1 MPKIFVLRHQL
12 AEQQARLKSQ
22 AKGSSGDSPTSGA
35 SDEEKLEQG
44 PSSSS
49 GDNCAS
55 DSRPN
60 VTSQNY
66 IVQNA
71 VQRMDESDKS
81 VSENIGSDN
90 KNKDEQNAPLELI
103 TRQRSTGKI
112 LINIDDSIWILTQKQ
127 RAIKTFRCFGL
138 TNAYI

>member
-49 GDNCAS
+49 GENCAS
-55 DSRPN
+55 DSRSN
-60 VTSQNY
+60 VTSQSY
-66 IVQNA
+66 IVQN
-71 VQRMDESDKS
+71 VQRANECEKSESKS
-81 VSENIGSDN
+81 NGDS

-103 TRQRSTGKI
+103 TRQRSTGKKMI
-112 LINIDDSIWILTQKQ
+112 SF
-127 RAIKTFRCFGL
+127 ACFVFK
-138 TNAYI
+138 IMF

>member
-49 GDNCAS
+49 GENCAS
-55 DSRPN
+55 ENSRSN

-66 IVQNA
+66 IVQN
-71 VQRMDESDKS
+71 VQQMNECEPSESDGTEYEYES
-81 VSENIGSDN
+81 DSESNQVTVLQPS
-90 KNKDEQNAPLELI
+90 Q
-103 TRQRSTGKI
+103 
-112 LINIDDSIWILTQKQ
+112 
-127 RAIKTFRCFGL
+127 
-138 TNAYI
+138 

>member
-1 MPKIFVLRHQL
+1 MPKIFALRHQL
-12 AEQQARLKSQ
+12 AEQQARLKAQ

-49 GDNCAS
+49 GENCAS
-55 DSRPN
+55 DNRSN

-66 IVQNA
+66 IVQS
-71 VQRMDESDKS
+71 VHRIQECEKS
-81 VSENIGSDN
+81 ESENNSDN
-90 KNKDEQNAPLELI
+90 KRKDEQNAPLELI

-112 LINIDDSIWILTQKQ
+112 NNSYHIDISV
-127 RAIKTFRCFGL
+127 
-138 TNAYI
+138 NV

>member
-1 MPKIFVLRHQL
+1 MPKIFALRHQL
-12 AEQQARLKSQ
+12 AEQQARLKAQ

-49 GDNCAS
+49 GECAS
-55 DSRPN
+55 DNRSN

-66 IVQNA
+66 IVQS
-71 VQRMDESDKS
+71 VHRIEECEKS
-81 VSENIGSDN
+81 ESENNSDN
-90 KNKDEQNAPLELI
+90 KRKDEQNAPLELI

-112 LINIDDSIWILTQKQ
+112 TNIYHLKFSFILVSE
-127 RAIKTFRCFGL
+127 
-138 TNAYI
+138 

>member
-49 GDNCAS
+49 GENCANS
-55 DSRPN
+55 DSRSN

-66 IVQNA
+66 IVQN
-71 VQRMDESDKS
+71 VQQLNQCES
-81 VSENIGSDN
+81 SESKNNGDN
-90 KNKDEQNAPLELI
+90 KTKDEQNAPLELI

-112 LINIDDSIWILTQKQ
+112 EKTVFTSNYHLHIEFLEFDFLI
-127 RAIKTFRCFGL
+127 
-138 TNAYI
+138 

>member
-81 VSENIGSDN
+81 VSENNGSDN

-112 LINIDDSIWILTQKQ
+112 FINIDDSIWRLTQKQ
-127 RAIKTFRCFGL
+127 RAIKTRLFD
-138 TNAYI
+138 Y

>member
-81 VSENIGSDN
+81 VSENNGSDN
-90 KNKDEQNAPLELI
+90 KNKDEQNGYQNV
-103 TRQRSTGKI
+103 TKK
-112 LINIDDSIWILTQKQ
+112 KQ
-127 RAIKTFRCFGL
+127 NFVGVSF
-138 TNAYI
+138 

>member
-81 VSENIGSDN
+81 VSENNGSDN

-103 TRQRSTGKI
+103 TRQRSTGKV
-112 LINIDDSIWILTQKQ
+112 NSFSIQSPNL
-127 RAIKTFRCFGL
+127 
-138 TNAYI
+138 

>member
-35 SDEEKLEQG
+35 SDEEKLEHG

-81 VSENIGSDN
+81 VSENNGSDN
-90 KNKDEQNAPLELI
+90 KNKDQCNI
-103 TRQRSTGKI
+103 TSPSKRTLLSFQSI
-112 LINIDDSIWILTQKQ
+112 LVTASALVKFTVSFIVCDYGHLLACKP
-127 RAIKTFRCFGL
+127 FH
-138 TNAYI
+138 

>member
-49 GDNCAS
+49 GENCANS
-55 DSRPN
+55 DSRSN
-60 VTSQNY
+60 VTSHSY
-66 IVQNA
+66 IVQN
-71 VQRMDESDKS
+71 VQQMHECES
-81 VSENIGSDN
+81 SESKNDGDN

-112 LINIDDSIWILTQKQ
+112 YMICNYSI
-127 RAIKTFRCFGL
+127 
-138 TNAYI
+138 

>member
-81 VSENIGSDN
+81 VSENNGSDN

-103 TRQRSTGKI
+103 TRQRSTGMYCYYKHG
-112 LINIDDSIWILTQKQ
+112 KP
-127 RAIKTFRCFGL
+127 A
-138 TNAYI
+138 TNTHTLRIVYSAN

>member
-22 AKGSSGDSPTSGA
+22 AKGASGDSPTSGA

-49 GDNCAS
+49 GENCAS
-55 DSRPN
+55 DNRSN

-66 IVQNA
+66 IVQS
-71 VQRMDESDKS
+71 VHQRIEDCEKS
-81 VSENIGSDN
+81 ECENNGDN
-90 KNKDEQNAPLELI
+90 KSKDEQNSPLELI
-103 TRQRSTGKI
+103 TRPRSTGMSLFVI
-112 LINIDDSIWILTQKQ
+112 VFDCLPNT
-127 RAIKTFRCFGL
+127 
-138 TNAYI
+138 

>member
-49 GDNCAS
+49 GENCANS
-55 DSRPN
+55 DSRSN
-60 VTSQNY
+60 VTNHSY
-66 IVQNA
+66 IVQN
-71 VQRMDESDKS
+71 VQQMHECES
-81 VSENIGSDN
+81 SESKNDGDN

-112 LINIDDSIWILTQKQ
+112 VK
-127 RAIKTFRCFGL
+127 
-138 TNAYI
+138 

>member
-49 GDNCAS
+49 GENCANS
-55 DSRPN
+55 DSRSN

-66 IVQNA
+66 IVQN
-71 VQRMDESDKS
+71 VQQLNQCES
-81 VSENIGSDN
+81 SESKNNGDN
-90 KNKDEQNAPLELI
+90 KTKDEQNAPLELI

-112 LINIDDSIWILTQKQ
+112 EQ
-127 RAIKTFRCFGL
+127 TFRTSELSSSHCIFGTRL
-138 TNAYI
+138 IYITKKLNSYF

>member
-49 GDNCAS
+49 GENCANS
-55 DSRPN
+55 DSRSN
-60 VTSQNY
+60 VTSHSY
-66 IVQNA
+66 IVQN
-71 VQRMDESDKS
+71 VQQMHECES
-81 VSENIGSDN
+81 SESKNDGDN

-112 LINIDDSIWILTQKQ
+112 EKLLY
-127 RAIKTFRCFGL
+127 FRNSNF
-138 TNAYI
+138 ASQ

>member
-49 GDNCAS
+49 GENCANS
-55 DSRPN
+55 DNRSN

-66 IVQNA
+66 IVQN
-71 VQRMDESDKS
+71 VQQLNQCES
-81 VSENIGSDN
+81 SESKNNGDN
-90 KNKDEQNAPLELI
+90 KTKDEQNAPLELI

-112 LINIDDSIWILTQKQ
+112 EQTFCTSELSSSHCIFATRLI
-127 RAIKTFRCFGL
+127 
-138 TNAYI
+138 YITKKLNLYF

>member
-49 GDNCAS
+49 GENCANS
-55 DSRPN
+55 DSRSN

-66 IVQNA
+66 IVQN
-71 VQRMDESDKS
+71 VQHLNQCES
-81 VSENIGSDN
+81 SESKNNGDN
-90 KNKDEQNAPLELI
+90 KTKDEQNAPLELI

-112 LINIDDSIWILTQKQ
+112 E
-127 RAIKTFRCFGL
+127 
-138 TNAYI
+138 

>member
-81 VSENIGSDN
+81 VSENNGSDN

-103 TRQRSTGKI
+103 TRQRSTGKVKS
-112 LINIDDSIWILTQKQ
+112 LSIQSPSH
-127 RAIKTFRCFGL
+127 AS
-138 TNAYI
+138 

>member
-49 GDNCAS
+49 GENCAS
-55 DSRPN
+55 DSRSN

-66 IVQNA
+66 IVQN
-71 VQRMDESDKS
+71 VRRVDECEKS
-81 VSENIGSDN
+81 ECENNGVN

-103 TRQRSTGKI
+103 TRQRSTGKKI
-112 LINIDDSIWILTQKQ
+112 YSI
-127 RAIKTFRCFGL
+127 FM
-138 TNAYI
+138 

>member
-22 AKGSSGDSPTSGA
+22 GLKGNSSDSPTSGA

-44 PSSSS
+44 PSNSSVENS
-49 GDNCAS
+49 DNRS
-55 DSRPN
+55 N

-66 IVQNA
+66 IVQQN
-71 VQRMDESDKS
+71 VQQVNEGVKS
-81 VSENIGSDN
+81 ESENNRDN

-103 TRQRSTGKI
+103 TRQRSTGKKMISFACSFFQNQVLI
-112 LINIDDSIWILTQKQ
+112 LL
-127 RAIKTFRCFGL
+127 L
-138 TNAYI
+138 V